1 VSPEDEAAP
10 SELEADRD
18 RLVEL
23 VQHLTAAV
31 ELLAELAGAQVPA
44 PPSTRAPAEP
54 PPSRRRSGGRE
65 IQVPARPTPVVCLF
79 CFQVIADESDADLL
93 KRLQAHS
100 CPEGEQR

>member
-1 VSPEDEAAP
+1 MSPEDKAAP
-10 SELEADRD
+10 SGREADRD

-23 VQHLTAAV
+23 VRHLTAAV
-31 ELLAELAGAQVPA
+31 ELLAELAGAQVPTEA
-44 PPSTRAPAEP
+44 PPRQ
-54 PPSRRRSGGRE
+54 RRNGGRE
-65 IQVPARPTPVVCLF
+65 IQVPARPTPVACLF

>member
-1 VSPEDEAAP
+1 MSPEDEAAP

-44 PPSTRAPAEP
+44 EAPPR
-54 PPSRRRSGGRE
+54 RRRSGGRE